1 MIRGVNKQ
9 IIEVNETENEYFEK
23 AILFVR
29 ASKSDISTGRL
40 HQQATKILSGMGMT
54 PISKKKIKIQNLIR
68 IICAAIGGSAI
79 TAILITSLNWNIT
92 IYLYKQKNSC

>member
-40 HQQATKILSGMGMT
+40 RQQATRILGGMGMA
-54 PISKKKIKIQNLIR
+54 PMSKKKIKVQNLIR
-68 IICAAIGGSAI
+68 MICAAIGGSAI
-79 TAILITSLNWNIT
+79 TAILMLSF
-92 IYLYKQKNSC
+92 S

>member
-40 HQQATKILSGMGMT
+40 RQQATRILGGMGMA
-54 PISKKKIKIQNLIR
+54 PMS
-68 IICAAIGGSAI
+68 
-79 TAILITSLNWNIT
+79 
-92 IYLYKQKNSC
+92 